1 MFPLKIKLYLKLFRV
16 SHWIKN
22 LLIFAPVFFSLDLS
36 REKIILS
43 FFTFIAF
50 SLAASSIYIVN
61 DIIDLEKDRLHP
73 EKKYRP
79 LASGAISIKEA
90 MFLHLVLLSL
100 ASILAVLLNIEVFIV
115 ILFYVILN
123 FFYSLILKNKPLMD
137 VLSIGLSFMLRLIAG
152 SYATGIE
159 LSMWII
165 LATFTLSM
173 FIAFAKRLEDIDLY
187 EEGMITRGVVKHYNK
202 EFLVSAIY
210 LTSFTSITFYII
222 YTIVEH
228 RDTKLPYTIFF
239 VILGFLRYFYL
250 IFYRK
255 LYGNPVSILLR
266 DKFLQ
271 TVIILWLISYFLLIK
286 KIK

>member
-1 MFPLKIKLYLKLFRV
+1 MFLLKIKIYLKLFRV

-22 LLIFAPVFFSLDLS
+22 LLIFAPVFFSFDLS
-36 REKIILS
+36 KEKVILS
-43 FFTFIAF
+43 FFAFIAF

-61 DIIDLEKDRLHP
+61 DIIDLEKDKLHP

-79 LASGAISIKEA
+79 LASGAVSIKEA
-90 MFLHLVLLSL
+90 LFLNLFLLSL
-100 ASILAVLLNIEVFIV
+100 ASILSALLNIKVFIV
-115 ILFYVILN
+115 ILFYVVLN
-123 FFYSLILKNKPLMD
+123 FFYSLILKNKPLID

-187 EEGMITRGVVKHYNK
+187 NEGIITRRVIEHYNK
-202 EFLVSAIY
+202 EFLISAIY
-210 LTSFTSITFYII
+210 LTSFTSITFYIV

-255 LYGNPVSILLR
+255 IYGNPVSIFLK

-271 TVIILWLISYFLLIK
+271 TVVVLWLILYLSLINR
-286 KIK
+286 IK